1 MSFNNVGILRKK
13 LIGNIILKELTEKVF
28 HPYRL
33 LNICKNYSENKPI
46 KKGDISNSVTCLTF
60 YWSFNQKLIGNIIL
74 KELTEKVFHPN
85 RLLKIC
91 DTYNINFEQLMD
103 IY

>member
-46 KKGDISNSVTCLTF
+46 KK
-60 YWSFNQKLIGNIIL
+60 
-74 KELTEKVFHPN
+74 
-85 RLLKIC
+85 R
-91 DTYNINFEQLMD
+91 
-103 IY
+103 